1 MRYEPREILLRDG
14 TVCLLRSPMPSDA
27 PVMLDYLKITA
38 AETDFL
44 LRYPEEVTLTTEDEQ
59 SFLQKNLESPTDSM
73 IAAFVN
79 GQLAGN
85 AGVQCVSGRQ
95 KLRHRCSLGIALK
108 QAFWHNGLGSL
119 LMDAALEQAAAAGF
133 EQIELN
139 VYSAN
144 TRAIALYERKGFERW
159 GTVRSAAKL
168 KDGRYLD
175 EYLMGRF
182 LTAR

>member
-14 TVCLLRSPMPSDA
+14 SVCLLRSPTEADA
-27 PVMLDYLKITA
+27 PAMLDYLKITA
-38 AETDFL
+38 GETDFL
-44 LRYPEEVTLTTEDEQ
+44 IRYPEEVTMTEAEERA
-59 SFLQKNLESPTDSM
+59 FLQNTLDSPTDTM

-133 EQIELN
+133 EQIELS

-144 TRAIALYERKGFERW
+144 TRAIVLYERKGFERW
-159 GTVRSAAKL
+159 GAVRNAAKL

-175 EYLMGRF
+175 EYLMGRP